1 LKLETTNLTTDNMA
15 YEINNTFGTKI
26 VSLADGTLDTTTT
39 DLALFGKGYAGFG
52 EKLNENFI
60 KILENFN
67 NTSAPSNKIQ
77 GQLWFDQTNKQLNVY
92 TGTKFK
98 PVGSPTNST
107 SQPSNAVT
115 GDLWFDTANTQLYIY
130 TGSAFVLIGPATIAG
145 SGVTSMITETVQNDA
160 GVNKTILKGV
170 QNDTVVFVVSSEA
183 FTPSSTETAGA
194 ALIAAGFAT
203 VSQGIQM
210 SSTVSSAKF
219 RGTATNS
226 DSLGGVV
233 AANYLRSNAN
243 DTTSGTLGIL
253 NDSGLTLGAGSD
265 VTMTFSSDNLT
276 IAQTTEDKDII
287 FTVNDGGNTTTLMTL
302 DGDTGRLELPSV
314 GDIRVKGN
322 LTVDGTQTIFNT
334 STLSVEDN
342 IIEVNRNISSNA
354 GMPNFSGLK
363 INRGGTSTATEQD
376 LYWVWDE
383 TFADDGTTIHGNAGG
398 AFTAFKSGGGDDEM
412 SAPTLVDIRANIVHA
427 TSTSAQY
434 ADLAERY
441 AADMQLDV
449 GEVVMLGGSEEVT
462 RCDTDLCN
470 GAFGVVSES
479 PAFLMNAQAGNND
492 SHPMI
497 ALKGRVFVKVN
508 GEGKAGDRIVSAG
521 NGEARVGKIEEINHF
536 NVLGRLI
543 KDKYSKDTQLTECV
557 IGVK

>member
-1 LKLETTNLTTDNMA
+1 MA

-52 EKLNENFI
+52 EKLNENFV

-219 RGTATNS
+219 RGTATDS
-226 DSLGGVV
+226 DALGGIAV
-233 AANYLRSNAN
+233 ANFLRSDQN
-243 DTTSGTLGIL
+243 DSTTGHLEIL
-253 NDSGLTLGAGSD
+253 NDNGLRLGAGSD
-265 VTMTFSSDNLT
+265 ITMTMSGDNFT
-276 IAQTTEDKDII
+276 VANVTANGNIA
-287 FTVNDGGNTTTLMTL
+287 FTVNDGGVTKSVLTMQ
-302 DGDTGRLELPSV
+302 GDTGDVRIHGS
-314 GDIRVKGN
+314 
-322 LTVDGTQTIFNT
+322 LTVDGDSITSNT
-334 STLSVEDN
+334 STLTVEDN
-342 IIEVNRNISSNA
+342 IIELNRNVSSNS
-354 GMPNFSGLK
+354 GMPSYSGLK
-363 INRGGTSTATEQD
+363 VNRGDASTATEQD
-376 LYWVWDE
+376 LFWVWDE
-383 TFADDGTTIHGNAGG
+383 TFADDGTTIFGNSGG
-398 AFTAFKSGGGDDEM
+398 AWTAFKSTDVGGTEM
-412 SAPTLVDIRANIVHA
+412 SAPTLVDIRANVIHA
-427 TSTSAQY
+427 TATAAQY

-441 AADMQLDV
+441 EADGPTEVGDV
-449 GEVVMLGGSEEVT
+449 VCLGGEAEIT
-462 RCDTDLCN
+462 KCDIDLCDKI
-470 GAFGVVSES
+470 FGVISDS
-479 PAFLMNAQAGNND
+479 PAFLMNANAGNNET
-492 SHPMI
+492 HPMV
-497 ALKGRVFVKVN
+497 ALKGRVFVKLK
-508 GEGKAGDRIVSAG
+508 GKGQAGDRIVSAG
-521 NGEARVGKIEEINHF
+521 NGEARVADISECTAF
-536 NVLGRLI
+536 NTLGRLI
-543 KDKYSKDTQLTECV
+543 KHKYNEETALTECV